1 MKKSKFISCLTGFT
15 MMAAMLG
22 NLPCVSAEES
32 ISLPIAASEK
42 AADAD
47 QSSKTYTLEQLFA
60 MSDEDFLKLE
70 GAKSLCD
77 EKLIDSNSPFKDTTG
92 TVYYWLGGSTDNGS
106 YSRGNTEKELS
117 ALLGNT
123 VNYKF
128 IDPVDSVP
136 EDEKTDDKNKISY
149 SSVFEVEFPDYAVS
163 EEDMASFDNIKFAK
177 CRYCVNQIIPTKY
190 IKSGVPMGIMWQTS
204 IKGDMDGNDMV
215 DLADATSIAKYNV
228 GIYPLNSAQILVG
241 DMNGDGVIDSI
252 DLSTLIEINLGKK

>member
-1 MKKSKFISCLTGFT
+1 MKKNKMFSCFAAVAIMSS
-15 MMAAMLG
+15 MMS
-22 NLPCVSAEES
+22 NLSCISAEES
-32 ISLPIAASEK
+32 TSVSIATNEM
-42 AADAD
+42 AADAN
-47 QSSKTYTLEQLFA
+47 QSSKIYTLEQLFA
-60 MSDEDFLKLE
+60 MRDEDFLKLE

-177 CRYCVNQIIPTKY
+177 CHYCVNQIIPTKY
-190 IKSGVPMGIMWQTS
+190 IKSGVPMGIMYQTS
-204 IKGDMDGNDMV
+204 VKGDMDGNDMV

-252 DLSTLIEINLGKK
+252 DLSTLIEMNLGK